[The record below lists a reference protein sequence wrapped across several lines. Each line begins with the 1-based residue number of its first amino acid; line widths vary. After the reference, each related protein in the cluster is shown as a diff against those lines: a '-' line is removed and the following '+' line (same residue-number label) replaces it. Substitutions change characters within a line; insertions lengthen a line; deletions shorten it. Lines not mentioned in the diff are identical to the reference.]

1 MNTFEQSE
9 MKKIRPINN
18 TWFDWLINYISEPT
32 RKSEGSSKDKIVSIF
47 KKNSRIY
54 SV

>member
-18 TWFDWLINYISEPT
+18 TWFDWLINYIPEPT

-47 KKNSRIY
+47 KKNTRIY